1 MIYVFFSKH
10 PMLIVSEGNP
20 LWWCH
25 IPEFYNPRRGIY
37 ISWCSWEGHR
47 STERDWSKPHSLFE
61 LRGTK
66 YKTSCFNS
74 SLCRVRKIGGWEDK
88 LVPIKKKEKNYIG
101 FITILDGH
109 FYFVPLMRGRMKE
122 SSELCA
128 HGKTQADPLL
138 SHRLFLAVLG
148 KSLSLLV
155 SQLPICKHR
164 KHFPAVL
171 EDCK

>member
-37 ISWCSWEGHR
+37 ISWCSWEGHT

-88 LVPIKKKEKNYIG
+88 LVPIKKKRKKLYW
-101 FITILDGH
+101 
-109 FYFVPLMRGRMKE
+109 FYN
-122 SSELCA
+122 
-128 HGKTQADPLL
+128 HTWWPLL
-138 SHRLFLAVLG
+138 FRPVDERKDEGVIRALG
-148 KSLSLLV
+148 TWKNPGWSATLS
-155 SQLPICKHR
+155 QA
-164 KHFPAVL
+164 FP
-171 EDCK
+171 CGPW